1 MAGLLIEL
9 IIISSFLI
17 LRGYLLFTETREE
30 NIISITNVLF
40 KVFFLYFVALCI
52 ASIFSLFFIIISIP
66 ALTES
71 PYYYYF
77 SIIYFVI
84 SLITIIIIILYLINF
99 KKADL
104 KESLNIIRENADKS
118 GWYWP
123 KRIVAYI
130 IILTLLFIS
139 LIAPTYLLGG
149 SYSIDVFPQSEVNSN
164 ILTFTIKETGLT
176 SGRNFINLY
185 KSDDDHVFQDID
197 NITIIST
204 QEISSKNKLMTG
216 TKHEG
221 IWYLNLNTSN
231 LSYGNYMLHAEVSY
245 INLNNLEIFKKH
257 ADKLFYIA
265 PRSTNY
271 SIQSSIN
278 S

>member
-1 MAGLLIEL
+1 LPEAHLI
-9 IIISSFLI
+9 
-17 LRGYLLFTETREE
+17 
-30 NIISITNVLF
+30 
-40 KVFFLYFVALCI
+40 K
-52 ASIFSLFFIIISIP
+52 
-66 ALTES
+66 
-71 PYYYYF
+71 
-77 SIIYFVI
+77 
-84 SLITIIIIILYLINF
+84 F
-99 KKADL
+99 KKTDL
-104 KESLNIIRENADKS
+104 NESLNKIRENEDKS
-118 GWYWP
+118 GWYWY
-123 KRIVAYI
+123 KRINAYI
-130 IILTLLFIS
+130 IIATVFFIS

-185 KSDDDHVFQDID
+185 KSDDNHVFQDID

-221 IWYLNLNTSN
+221 VWYLNLNASN
-231 LSYGNYMLHAEVSY
+231 LSHGNYVLHAEVSY
-245 INLNNLEIFKKH
+245 INLNNFEIFKKH

-265 PRSTNY
+265 PRTTNY
-271 SIQSSIN
+271 SMATSKN